1 MLNIEETNEAE
12 MIGKHAECMIDPS
25 LKFDEQLRTAIRND
39 VVEEE

>member
-1 MLNIEETNEAE
+1 M
-12 MIGKHAECMIDPS
+12 GKITEYMIDLL